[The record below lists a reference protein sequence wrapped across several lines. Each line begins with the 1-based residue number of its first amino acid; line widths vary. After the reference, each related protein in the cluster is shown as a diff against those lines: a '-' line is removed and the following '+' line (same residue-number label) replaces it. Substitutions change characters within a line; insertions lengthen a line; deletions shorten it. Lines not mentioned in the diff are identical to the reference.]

1 MHPFLTPFLTGTA
14 GHPGSA
20 LAGQADFPEVTP
32 PLQGGTKDGRIWI
45 LKEADV
51 QEAAAR
57 SPPGAPK
64 LLAALSW
71 TWPA

>member
-1 MHPFLTPFLTGTA
+1 MHPILTRFA
-14 GHPGSA
+14 GHPGSE
-20 LAGQADFPEVTP
+20 LASQADFPEVTP

-51 QEAAAR
+51 QGAAAQG
-57 SPPGAPK
+57 PPGAPK

-71 TWPA
+71 TWPL